1 MSMNENEQTRK
12 AIARLRAASNSAA
25 ECRRLQEMM
34 AQYVKKHAPD
44 GRLYLAP
51 NGDFWV
57 SFNAEP
63 WPDVQVCAIRCGEVP
78 DEGSIE
84 AFLDQAADALEEELD
99 AENR

>member
-1 MSMNENEQTRK
+1 MSINENEQTRK

-25 ECRRLQEMM
+25 ECRRLQKMM

-63 WPDVQVCAIRCGEVP
+63 WPDVQVCGIQCGEVP
-78 DEGSIE
+78 HEADIE
-84 AFLDQAADALEEELD
+84 AALDQVADALEEELD